1 MREVPI
7 SFETVV
13 ENVSAVRLSGCSMA
27 LRPSTRV
34 LPVGISRLV
43 LCRALCCTA
52 SLATFSAILV
62 KHEHRR
68 PHWRVAG
75 SRGARLHGPA
85 AAGLGLSMS
94 CGSGSLSYLLCRP
107 SYGYFTAVLCLLS
120 CGTGDGPMPCQLYTS
135 QGPRS
140 SHQREQHCTSLF
152 TTKCPAVL
160 YCTVLPVMDL
170 CHGNF
175 KHQNLSCQLQT
186 SQSAHT
192 SQVRTLI
199 RTTLYRIPQLLT
211 VLMYCPDVLH
221 CTAGDGPLP
230 CQLHASQ
237 GAGGSYQREGHRH
250 QATHTTHACR

>member
-1 MREVPI
+1 MWLSASEGSAAAAAAAEASPLPIIPELDQTEDWEPRTDWFMRDVPI

-34 LPVGISRLV
+34 PPVGISRLV

-52 SLATFSAILV
+52 SLATLSAILV

-94 CGSGSLSYLLCRP
+94 CGSGSLSYLLRRP
-107 SYGYFTAVLCLLS
+107 SYGYFTAVPCLLS

-140 SHQREQHCTSLF
+140 SHQRE
-152 TTKCPAVL
+152 
-160 YCTVLPVMDL
+160 
-170 CHGNF
+170 
-175 KHQNLSCQLQT
+175 
-186 SQSAHT
+186 
-192 SQVRTLI
+192 
-199 RTTLYRIPQLLT
+199 
-211 VLMYCPDVLH
+211 
-221 CTAGDGPLP
+221 
-230 CQLHASQ
+230 
-237 GAGGSYQREGHRH
+237 
-250 QATHTTHACR
+250 